1 MDFGPTPNPRNPI
14 RILLVDD
21 NVVYRAGLR
30 ALLWMQG
37 DLVVVGEAGTGEE
50 AVACAKATR
59 PHVVLMDLS
68 MPGKG
73 GVWAMRQLT
82 ALGVRASVL
91 VLTALSQEWE
101 LLEALEAGARGF
113 AEKGGPVEDLVQA
126 IRRVREGQLFL
137 DDSHVHHLGA
147 RVEQHGPA
155 RLNEAVA
162 PVGFLAEEE
171 ERLVERPDGLDRGA
185 AHE

>member
-1 MDFGPTPNPRNPI
+1 MDFGATPNPRNPI

-30 ALLWMQG
+30 ALLWKQG

-113 AEKGGPVEDLVQA
+113 VEKGGPVEDLVQA
-126 IRRVREGQLFL
+126 IRTVTKGQLFL
-137 DDSHVHHLGA
+137 DADGA
-147 RVEQHGPA
+147 KLAVLLFERV
-155 RLNEAVA
+155 
-162 PVGFLAEEE
+162 
-171 ERLVERPDGLDRGA
+171 DRGIA
-185 AHE
+185 GIVESDRALQRAPLYPWLHSLTSLELTSA

>member
-21 NVVYRAGLR
+21 NVVYRAGVR
-30 ALLWMQG
+30 ALLWKQG

-101 LLEALEAGARGF
+101 LLEALEAGARGLVG
-113 AEKGGPVEDLVQA
+113 KGGPGGGPGRAGRTGAAGGGL
-126 IRRVREGQLFL
+126 
-137 DDSHVHHLGA
+137 LGGGGG
-147 RVEQHGPA
+147 R
-155 RLNEAVA
+155 VA
-162 PVGFLAEEE
+162 PAPTPMKETRAGTPPPYA
-171 ERLVERPDGLDRGA
+171 RRRPPPPGP
-185 AHE
+185 